1 MYRITVSLLA
11 VAALAFVAIAEEK
24 TEAPKSQIQH
34 VPAKTGVAIALLGG
48 EEEGAFARGFI
59 VRATDPDT
67 KAVSARI
74 VCPFPENE
82 RELKDYRIGL
92 IQKFDKNGKLMG
104 FTVLTW
110 THAVAPKGKR
120 SISWGPAFAEFKT
133 IRKEKIDASFAVSLK
148 HVWGMKGKEAGKLK
162 GMELVA
168 MAGTKPLKADADVN
182 RAKKEGTEPAKKKED
197 TPAMEYSRTLFELP
211 QEGSAEMVYGVI
223 LTPKWKETRKTLE
236 GFDALLVSINKTA
249 FAEKKK

>member
-11 VAALAFVAIAEEK
+11 VAALALVAIAGEK
-24 TEAPKSQIQH
+24 TEAPKSQIQN

-67 KAVSARI
+67 KAKSARI
-74 VCPFPENE
+74 VCPFPKNE
-82 RELKDYRIGL
+82 TELKDYRIGL
-92 IQKFDKNGKLMG
+92 IQKFDKNGELAG

-110 THAVAPKGKR
+110 TRAVDPANKKN
-120 SISWGPAFAEFKT
+120 IIWGPTFAEFTT
-133 IRKEKIDASFAVSLK
+133 ITKEKIDASFAVTLK
-148 HVWGMKGKEAGKLK
+148 HVWDMKEKKAGRLK

-168 MAGTKPLKADADVN
+168 MTGTKPLEADAGIKRV
-182 RAKKEGTEPAKKKED
+182 KKEGIEPGKAKEGKMLD
-197 TPAMEYSRTLFELP
+197 YSRTLFELP
-211 QEGSAEMVYGVI
+211 ASASAGTVYGVI

-236 GFDALLVSINKTA
+236 GFDARFVSIDKTA
-249 FAEKKK
+249 FLAKTK